1 MSREIYFEYSCKFHS
16 YTFIIQAAA
25 GEGDKMPSKTEFQ
38 EKLDSSWEEVG
49 TTVGL
54 VGDNLW
60 VSVAVFCLVHIL
72 GLPTNNPKS
81 ILCGYVC

>member
-1 MSREIYFEYSCKFHS
+1 
-16 YTFIIQAAA
+16 
-25 GEGDKMPSKTEFQ
+25 MPSKTEFQ

-60 VSVAVFCLVHIL
+60 VSVAGFCLVHIL

-81 ILCGYVC
+81 ILCGYVCYMCPLNTSRRLILGISDAGGTKPASPH